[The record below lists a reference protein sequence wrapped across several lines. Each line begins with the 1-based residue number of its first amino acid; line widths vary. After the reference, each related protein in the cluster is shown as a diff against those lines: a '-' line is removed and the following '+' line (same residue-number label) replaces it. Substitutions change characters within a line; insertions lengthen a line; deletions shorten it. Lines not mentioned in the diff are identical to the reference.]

1 MFLIPW
7 QEEECLLVLLLDL
20 SCEIENFGKLELLCV
35 FLFFFFN
42 LFFFSLRRMYIGK
55 EIFFRLTLL
64 FVPKNQHLSQ
74 EVGIAFSFFM
84 LQNPYTVKTLDWKFK
99 EL

>member
-35 FLFFFFN
+35 FLFF
-42 LFFFSLRRMYIGK
+42 LSYFFFL
-55 EIFFRLTLL
+55 
-64 FVPKNQHLSQ
+64 
-74 EVGIAFSFFM
+74 
-84 LQNPYTVKTLDWKFK
+84 
-99 EL
+99 

>member
-42 LFFFSLRRMYIGK
+42 LFFFFS
-55 EIFFRLTLL
+55 E
-64 FVPKNQHLSQ
+64 KNVHREGDSS
-74 EVGIAFSFFM
+74 FSA
-84 LQNPYTVKTLDWKFK
+84 
-99 EL
+99 

>member
-35 FLFFFFN
+35 FLFFFLI
-42 LFFFSLRRMYIGK
+42 LFFF
-55 EIFFRLTLL
+55 FFSE
-64 FVPKNQHLSQ
+64 KNVHREGDSS
-74 EVGIAFSFFM
+74 FS
-84 LQNPYTVKTLDWKFK
+84 T
-99 EL
+99 

>member
-35 FLFFFFN
+35 FLFF
-42 LFFFSLRRMYIGK
+42 LSYFFFSLRRMYIGK
-55 EIFFRLTLL
+55 EILL
-64 FVPKNQHLSQ
+64 FPPDSSVCSQ
-74 EVGIAFSFFM
+74 KSASITGSWYCIQLFHASES
-84 LQNPYTVKTLDWKFK
+84 LHC
-99 EL
+99 

>member
-35 FLFFFFN
+35 FLFFY
-42 LFFFSLRRMYIGK
+42 LIFFFS
-55 EIFFRLTLL
+55 E
-64 FVPKNQHLSQ
+64 KNVHREGDSS
-74 EVGIAFSFFM
+74 FSA
-84 LQNPYTVKTLDWKFK
+84 
-99 EL
+99 